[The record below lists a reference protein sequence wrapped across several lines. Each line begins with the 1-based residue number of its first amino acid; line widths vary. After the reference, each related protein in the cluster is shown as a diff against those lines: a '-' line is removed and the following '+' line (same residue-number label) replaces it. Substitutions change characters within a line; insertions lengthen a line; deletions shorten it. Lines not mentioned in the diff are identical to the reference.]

1 MNHTRTPMDKQLL
14 ALFILLL
21 AGVVFVLLGEQLPA
35 WQKAALLLVALLG
48 ARPLI
53 TDNLMRYVWLAGL
66 GVFAL
71 VLVLEVAQQLL

>member
-1 MNHTRTPMDKQLL
+1 MDKQLL

-21 AGVVFVLLGEQLPA
+21 AGVVFVLLGDQLPA

-48 ARPLI
+48 AKPLAEG
-53 TDNLMRYVWLAGL
+53 LLRYVWLAGL